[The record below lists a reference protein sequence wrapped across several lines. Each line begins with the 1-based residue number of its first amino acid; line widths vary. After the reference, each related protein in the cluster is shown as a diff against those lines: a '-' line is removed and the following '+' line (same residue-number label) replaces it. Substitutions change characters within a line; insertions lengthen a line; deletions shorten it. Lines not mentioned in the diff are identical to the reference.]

1 MNFPYSEVIALMER
15 LHRRSLDVIKLE
27 LDAHCVDDVTGVQA
41 MILFNMGDLEMAIG
55 ELMYRGCYLGANL
68 SHNVKKLLANGY
80 IVQERSSRDRRTVRV
95 RLSEKGLALRQ
106 KLNHMYERHMSLLS
120 QGTIQAED
128 MVAANRTLRRLDRF
142 WIQDVDLGRR
152 AKTFPSAA

>member
-1 MNFPYSEVIALMER
+1 MDFTYSELIALMER

-27 LDAHCVDDVTGVQA
+27 LDAHCVDDVNGVQA

-55 ELMYRGCYLGANL
+55 ELMYRGCYLGSNL
-68 SHNVKKLLANGY
+68 SQNVKKLLANGY

-120 QGTIQAED
+120 QGAVQAED
-128 MVAANRTLRRLDRF
+128 MVAAHRTLRRLERF
-142 WIQDVDLGRR
+142 WIQGVELRRR
-152 AKTFPSAA
+152 AKAFPSAA